1 MALLNKTASSVALG
15 KASRAPRVSRAAVV
29 VKASSS
35 DVSRRELI
43 SGVVSSAALLA
54 AAPAFAAYGDSAN
67 VFGRKTNTSG
77 AIPYAGEGFTL
88 DIPARWNPS
97 TEQEFP
103 NTVFRYYDNGDAVN
117 NMAVIAEPSSKGS
130 VKDYG
135 SPQDFLKTYGFLL
148 GQQSYSGET
157 QSEGGF
163 APNRVS
169 AASVLDVKE
178 EADKKGRAVYSYEI
192 LTRTQDGNEGGRH
205 QLIKAVVSS
214 GKLWILKVQVGDKR
228 WFKGANKDAYI
239 TLNSFTVA

>member
-1 MALLNKTASSVALG
+1 MALLNKSATSVALG
-15 KASRAPRVSRAAVV
+15 KASKAPRVSRAAVV
-29 VKASSS
+29 VRASA
-35 DVSRRELI
+35 DVSRREIL

-67 VFGRKTNTSG
+67 VFGRKTNTTG
-77 AIPYAGEGFTL
+77 AIPFAGEGFSL
-88 DIPARWNPS
+88 DIPSRWNPS
-97 TEQEFP
+97 SEQEFP
-103 NTVFRYYDNGDAVN
+103 GTVFRYADNGDAVN
-117 NMAVIAEPSSKGS
+117 NMAVIAEATSKGS

-135 SPQDFLKTYGFLL
+135 SPQDFLKAYGFLL
-148 GQQSYSGET
+148 GKQSYAGET

-169 AASVLDVKE
+169 AASILDVKE
-178 EADKKGRAVYSYEI
+178 DTDKKGRPVYSYEI

-205 QLIKAVVSS
+205 QLIKAVVSK

-239 TLNSFTVA
+239 ALDTFTVA